1 MIDDDDE
8 EEHARN
14 FLYAAMESKVKSLFP
29 PPSKEW
35 PGCKNA
41 FECMQAPDW
50 RGWVWAARMEKQS
63 WQEESVF
70 KIRTKQD
77 RDRQRNTYP
86 LNEVWTRKWHDMRV
100 KKLKEL
106 QREGIIALR
115 YCKTCQM
122 LADLYTKNVNAVVFE
137 RLANL
142 LTGRSKMSEVRAFFA
157 KFVR

>member
-1 MIDDDDE
+1 MAIMMGSTTQATCISHRSAIQKTIALSTTAAEIVALIEATTPLTGIRFLME
-8 EEHARN
+8 ELHLPQE
-14 FLYAAMESKVKSLFP
+14 KPTTV
-29 PPSKEW
+29 
-35 PGCKNA
+35 
-41 FECMQAPDW
+41 FEDNQPCIAVATD
-50 RGWVWAARMEKQS
+50 AARPMS
-63 WQEESVF
+63 
-70 KIRTKQD
+70 RATKF
-77 RDRQRNTYP
+77 Y
-86 LNEVWTRKWHDMRV
+86 DMRV

-122 LADLYTKNVNAVVFE
+122 LADLYTKNVNAVIFE